1 MRQMAFLQQPRKML
15 QCNLAVRRSTMHRT
29 IAIAGL
35 LSVLSLATLPAAPA
49 FAISAKQKMATCK
62 FGADNEKLAGQKRA
76 EFLKRCMSD
85 ENDPR
90 GPAVGIPG
98 GKPPPKS

>member
-1 MRQMAFLQQPRKML
+1 
-15 QCNLAVRRSTMHRT
+15 MHRT
-29 IAIAGL
+29 IAIAGI
-35 LSVLSLATLPAAPA
+35 LSVFSLATLPAVPA
-49 FAISAKQKMATCK
+49 FAITAKEKMATCK

-90 GPAVGIPG
+90 GPAVGTPG
-98 GKPPPKS
+98 GRPAPKS